1 MKPTMLL
8 AALTLLTTACG
19 TSPEE
24 QKAIAAVERHVQ
36 EQVGGGPI
44 TPIHSEAHSGHQE
57 DAQGRNR
64 SGYTVEYTFEMEPT
78 PGKKEEVTAVYFAD
92 SAGNVMPSTK

>member
-1 MKPTMLL
+1 MKHLLLVVAPILMLG
-8 AALTLLTTACG
+8 ACS

-24 QKAIAAVERHVQ
+24 QKAIVAVEQYVQ
-36 EQVGGGPI
+36 KQVGGTV
-44 TPIHSEAHSGHQE
+44 TPLHSEAHSGHQE
-57 DAQGRNR
+57 DAHGRNR
-64 SGYTVEYTFEMEPT
+64 SGYTVEYTFEMKQT

>member
-1 MKPTMLL
+1 MKKPFLF
-8 AALTLLTTACG
+8 ALTAVLLSACG
-19 TSPEE
+19 TTPEE
-24 QKAIAAVERHVQ
+24 QRAIAAVEQYVQ
-36 EQVGGGPI
+36 KQVGGNI
-44 TPIHSEAHSGHQE
+44 TPIHSEAHTGHQE

-92 SAGNVMPSTK
+92 SAGNVVPSTK